1 MADCSG
7 KDLTF
12 VPNFPDSITEINLS
26 HNPLNSSDNKNI
38 SSKLNSVDLS
48 HCGLKTIERGFLR
61 KFSDLTYLDISYNRE
76 LTLEVLPNVTYDLQN
91 TSIRTLKCDALH
103 CEVGTPNIA
112 RLDHLYYL
120 QNTSLEEIHICSN
133 RIEELERGVIVHL
146 PQTLQ
151 KITAAD
157 NRVKVGWYLLEVHSM
172 KNLSFA
178 NLSTQ
183 YKSYD
188 QYMTIFQPSC
198 NDRREVPTH
207 RDLHHLKIQ
216 RTPKRSTPL
225 LTSCLKEYL
234 HLYRKERFAVFISLP
249 QSLKIVIMD
258 HSELHSSDLFNF
270 TFMDFR
276 AIEKYTIRDN
286 FGEYLTGRIF
296 SSNLTHADYSN
307 NFIADID
314 SRFFDNANLSHLDFS
329 NNYLG
334 EKIDKGRLHVLQDQV
349 FLSYLS
355 LAKNRIHSIPKLF
368 FDNLTHLT
376 ELDLSGNNI
385 QSMTFSL
392 TNLIKLEFIHL
403 QNNRIKSLSRE
414 NMQELGKKRT
424 NLLIV
429 DLTGNEFVCSCDT
442 LEFLKWMKKY
452 RSTNIISF
460 KNFDEYECIF
470 SNSTVRSF
478 TDLSYLIMDLEKQ
491 CSSYTGVIVGSV
503 AIVTMVIVSVIVGLV
518 YRWRWRLR
526 YIYYMAKRAY
536 KRNTMTQ
543 NLHQDGY
550 RKIFRYDV
558 FVSYSTDDRTFALHD
573 MMREIE
579 SKTDLRLCFHER
591 DFLPGYD
598 IAENIANAIHDS
610 RKVVCVISNSYL
622 SSHWCMYEFNM
633 ALMERIHGREGEDM
647 LMLVLTK
654 TFDTQKV
661 SRPMFEFIRTNSYLE
676 FPDDVTCVSMFWD
689 KLIESLTLS

>member
-1 MADCSG
+1 MPTEDAYSSGHLVLSHFGICMCSNVE
-7 KDLTF
+7 T
-12 VPNFPDSITEINLS
+12 NLS
-26 HNPLNSSDNKNI
+26 WTCLVSGPLNFEHP
-38 SSKLNSVDLS
+38 SV
-48 HCGLKTIERGFLR
+48 
-61 KFSDLTYLDISYNRE
+61 
-76 LTLEVLPNVTYDLQN
+76 
-91 TSIRTLKCDALH
+91 
-103 CEVGTPNIA
+103 
-112 RLDHLYYL
+112 
-120 QNTSLEEIHICSN
+120 
-133 RIEELERGVIVHL
+133 
-146 PQTLQ
+146 
-151 KITAAD
+151 
-157 NRVKVGWYLLEVHSM
+157 LL
-172 KNLSFA
+172 FC
-178 NLSTQ
+178 
-183 YKSYD
+183 
-188 QYMTIFQPSC
+188 FQPSC

-207 RDLHHLKIQ
+207 RELHHLKIQ
-216 RTPKRSTPL
+216 RTPSRSTPL
-225 LTSCLKEYL
+225 QTSCLEEYL
-234 HLYRKERFAVFISLP
+234 HLYRKKRFAVFICLP

-258 HSELHSSDLFNF
+258 HSELHSSDWFNF

-286 FGEYLTGRIF
+286 FGLYLTGRIF

-334 EKIDKGRLHVLQDQV
+334 EKIDKRLHVLQDQV

-392 TNLIKLEFIHL
+392 TNLIKLEFFHL

-429 DLTGNEFVCSCDT
+429 NLTGNEFLCSCDT
-442 LEFLKWMKKY
+442 LEFLKWMKKH

-470 SNSTVRSF
+470 SNSTVRSL
-478 TDLSYLIMDLEKQ
+478 TDVSYLIMDLEKQ

-536 KRNTMTQ
+536 KRNTLTQ
-543 NLHQDGY
+543 NLHQDDY
-550 RKIFRYDV
+550 RKIFRYDA

-579 SKTDLRLCFHER
+579 SKTDLRLSFHER

-610 RKVVCVISNSYL
+610 RKVVCVISNSYGVYIL
-622 SSHWCMYEFNM
+622 E
-633 ALMERIHGREGEDM
+633 E
-647 LMLVLTK
+647 
-654 TFDTQKV
+654 V
-661 SRPMFEFIRTNSYLE
+661 SF
-676 FPDDVTCVSMFWD
+676 
-689 KLIESLTLS
+689 